1 MGAFAKTLLQL
12 LAAAVL
18 LAIGYFFPSAL
29 ASTLSWLDAAVAS
42 IADNAEPTGTLKLIL
57 QFAGAGFAV
66 LMALLVIAAGFT
78 MRQFVSQTLFRWR
91 YVMTAGLIPLLA
103 HVVKWGLGL
112 WWPTL
117 LVPVHTLTGGVYNWF
132 SPETQIQLDL
142 FNFKGHV
149 MTIILGLVL
158 ILLWLLVTF
167 IWRWFFGSKA
177 AASAPPPQTPAP
189 SGNSKWSKIMSIFE
203 KPIKFYREKIM
214 PIFSKF
220 YNGVRGMIAQ
230 IFSKPY
236 NWLKGRFR
244 KTPAPAAGG
253 QQPPTPQPQPPTGI
267 MGWLKFGLRLPV
279 LILGFI
285 WKGLVWL
292 FDRDIVFGPISWT
305 VFILLLGAGVAY
317 TIATILA
324 LAGALC
330 VQYGLLAQN
339 PLTGNVHVLVQVLF
353 TVIFW
358 LPHWEQVK
366 MKVKGAEGEEEK
378 EVDSP
383 WKLKMVKVPP
393 PARGMPLS
401 WIGMM
406 TPFVLSS
413 GDYPLF
419 GEWLGFGRVDI
430 TSTTIAKDGYLILSD
445 VTYTVWQSPD
455 KATSSI
461 TLQAGNGAT
470 VTGNLSFI
478 LQGRRRMRWEA
489 AGDAGTQ
496 AGNRARQEL
505 QEIIEPFV
513 DTDVKSVQGE
523 MSRLM
528 RGEAM
533 LTCFMPK
540 ETGGRKAGSMVRDSG
555 GKPIYVFVDDFADVT
570 AATAALQTKIQTTGD
585 QSLIAGLGKDANGG
599 FLVTQVQANKPVTEV
614 FNFLGWPVKEVVY
627 DSVRASEIVETISNK
642 ASSEEK
648 QREIQLASARTA
660 AAASREMQITDEE
673 RTKLSPAE
681 LQARIE
687 NQRIQLAID
696 SPNGNVRFLH
706 LAGDTT
712 GLVRGL
718 VAADSINEKDE
729 K

>member
-1 MGAFAKTLLQL
+1 MGVIAKTLLQL
-12 LAAAVL
+12 LAAALL
-18 LAIGYFFPSAL
+18 LAIGYFFPNAL
-29 ASTLSWLDAAVAS
+29 ANTLTWLDAAGAS

-78 MRQFVSQTLFRWR
+78 MRRFVSQTFFRWR
-91 YVMTAGLIPLLA
+91 YVLTAGLIPLLA

-112 WWPTL
+112 WWPAL

-149 MTIILGLVL
+149 MTIILSLVL
-158 ILLWLLVTF
+158 VMLWSFVAFL
-167 IWRWFFGSKA
+167 WRWFFGRKA
-177 AASAPPPQTPAP
+177 VAPPPSIQPPAP
-189 SGNSKWSKIMSIFE
+189 SGNSKWSKIMSIFA
-203 KPIKFYREKIM
+203 KPIKFYREKIK
-214 PIFSKF
+214 PIFSK
-220 YNGVRGMIAQ
+220 GT
-230 IFSKPY
+230 
-236 NWLKGRFR
+236 NWLKSRLH

-253 QQPPTPQPQPPTGI
+253 QQPPAPQQPASTRKSF
-267 MGWLKFGLRLPV
+267 MDWLKFGLRLPL
-279 LILGFI
+279 LILRFV

-305 VFILLLGAGVAY
+305 IFILLLGVGVAY
-317 TIATILA
+317 GITAILE
-324 LAGALC
+324 LAGALG
-330 VQYGLLAQN
+330 VKYGLLAQN
-339 PLTGNVHVLVQVLF
+339 PLMGNVRVLVQVLF
-353 TVIFW
+353 TVIFC
-358 LPHWEQVK
+358 LPHWEQIKV
-366 MKVKGAEGEEEK
+366 KVKGAEGEEEK
-378 EVDSP
+378 EVDGP

-585 QSLIAGLGKDANGG
+585 KSLIAGLGKDSNGN

-660 AAASREMQITDEE
+660 AAASREMQISDED
-673 RTKLSPAE
+673 RAKLSPAE